1 MKSAWTPSFLL
12 FCLALGFA
20 PPASGQEE
28 AAPDTVASASEGRAE
43 DTSSLIPLPII
54 FYQPETGFGFGASA
68 VYYYRFTAGDTISPP
83 SSLSPIAIYTSKNQL
98 ILGVWSEMYVAE
110 DRWRISSGVSYSKF
124 PNKFW
129 GIGNDTPDSAEEDY
143 TPKTLTMRGWPQ
155 KRIAPGWFAG
165 FSAALIDRGFTE
177 LEEGGLLDSGLVPGA
192 EDGQVVGVGGSL
204 IRDGRDNTVYPRRGG
219 YHQLLVDLFGKVWIG
234 DYGFGRYTLDLR
246 GYFPVAHTHVVALQ
260 ALGIATS
267 GAPPFDLYPELGGD
281 RLLRGYFQG
290 RYRDRNLI
298 AFQGEYRLPVVW
310 RFGLAAFVGVGQVAP
325 EISGFGFDR
334 FWVSGGGGL
343 RFLLARK
350 EGLNIRADFAVGEGS
365 TGFYLSLGEA
375 F

>member
-1 MKSAWTPSFLL
+1 MKSAWPRSAVLL
-12 FCLALGFA
+12 CLALVLAA
-20 PPASGQEE
+20 PVPVSGQDDPAAPEE
-28 AAPDTVASASEGRAE
+28 ASPEE
-43 DTSSLIPLPII
+43 DTSSLIPLPVI

-68 VYYYRFTAGDTISPP
+68 IYYYRYTPADTVSPP
-83 SSLSPIAIYTSKNQL
+83 SSVAPIAIYTSKNQL

-110 DRWRISSGVSYSKF
+110 DRWRISSGISYSRF

-129 GIGNDTPDSAEEDY
+129 GIGNDTPDGAEEDY

-165 FSAALIDRGFTE
+165 FNATLIDRRLTD
-177 LEEGGLLDSGLVPGA
+177 LAEEGQLASGEVPGSS
-192 EDGQVVGVGGSL
+192 DGQAVGIGGSL
-204 IRDGRDNTVYPRRGG
+204 IRDSRDNTVFPRRGG

-246 GYFPVAHTHVVALQ
+246 GYFTVARTHVVALQ

-267 GAPPFDLYPELGGD
+267 GGPPFDLHPELGGE

-290 RYRDRNLI
+290 RYRDRNLL
-298 AFQGEYRLPVVW
+298 AFQGEYRLPVAW
-310 RFGLAAFVGVGQVAP
+310 RFGAAGFVGMGQVAP
-325 EISGFGFDR
+325 DLGGFGVDR
-334 FWVSGGGGL
+334 FWVAGGAGI
-343 RFLLARK
+343 RFLLASK
-350 EGLNIRADFAVGEGS
+350 QGLNIRADFAFGEGS